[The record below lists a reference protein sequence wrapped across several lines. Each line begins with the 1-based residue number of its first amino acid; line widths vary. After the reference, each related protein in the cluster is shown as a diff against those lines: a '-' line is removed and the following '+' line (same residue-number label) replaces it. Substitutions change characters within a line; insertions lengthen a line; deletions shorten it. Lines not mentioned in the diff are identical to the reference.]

1 MAPPEISVVVPSHF
15 RPLRLRWLLNALHE
29 QTLDRSRWEVIV
41 GHDSGDDTERLL
53 REHPLATAGI
63 LRSATQPTGTGVPA
77 SNRNRALAFA
87 RAETV
92 VFTDDDCRP
101 PAGWLESVLHAANRH
116 PGAILQGPVA
126 PDPAEWSM
134 LRATFPSSQ
143 QFDDVPRI
151 WGESCNIVYP
161 KRVLDELG
169 GFHEAGWLTCEDT
182 DLLLRALRLGLP
194 YLGEQ
199 SMLTFHCVE
208 EGTLLAA
215 VRAARRWRDL
225 PALLCRH
232 PEMRRHLFLRV
243 FWKEA
248 HAWLLLGIA
257 GLGLAR
263 SHRPACLLVLP
274 WALARPVRGGGW
286 RGALRHLLEL
296 PGWAAID
303 AAEMI
308 VLARASARAGVAVL

>member
-1 MAPPEISVVVPSHF
+1 MASPEISVVVPSHF

-41 GHDSGDDTERLL
+41 GHDSGEETERLL
-53 REHPLATAGI
+53 REHPLAAAGT
-63 LRSATQPTGTGVPA
+63 LRSAAQPTGTGVPA
-77 SNRNRALAFA
+77 SNRNRALALA
-87 RAETV
+87 RGGSV

-101 PAGWLESVLHAANRH
+101 PAGWLESVLHAARRH
-116 PGAILQGPVA
+116 PQAILQGPVQ

-134 LRATFPSSQ
+134 LRATFPRSQ
-143 QFDDVPRI
+143 EFDDVPRI

-182 DLLLRALRLGLP
+182 DLLLRALRLGVP

-208 EGTLLAA
+208 EGTLLGGLRSAS
-215 VRAARRWRDL
+215 RWRDL
-225 PALLCRH
+225 PALLRRH
-232 PEMRRHLFLRV
+232 PEMRRHLFLGV
-243 FWKEA
+243 FWKDT
-248 HAWLLLGIA
+248 HGWLLLALAGA
-257 GLGLAR
+257 GLVR
-263 SHRPACLLVLP
+263 SRRGAVLLVLP

-286 RGALRHLLEL
+286 RGALRHFTEL

-303 AAEMI
+303 LAEMA
-308 VLARASARAGVAVL
+308 VLARASLRARVPVL